1 MGELTFN
8 HGRES
13 TGADPL
19 FPVPW
24 PDAAASGSTC
34 YKMAGI
40 GDEAGQGEVGSIWVQ
55 RCGRRGRWSHLFYCS
70 GRSRSRSRL
79 SHKKIIRVIVD
90 QRTGPSGT
98 ASLCFGP
105 GVQTLT
111 RMGRCGTLY
120 LRLTI

>member
-40 GDEAGQGEVGSIWVQ
+40 GDEAGQGEVGSIWKKARAKVRTSRQVEPPFLLQ
-55 RCGRRGRWSHLFYCS
+55 R
-70 GRSRSRSRL
+70 
-79 SHKKIIRVIVD
+79 
-90 QRTGPSGT
+90 
-98 ASLCFGP
+98 
-105 GVQTLT
+105 
-111 RMGRCGTLY
+111 
-120 LRLTI
+120 